1 MNESDICIYVVD
13 GSQKLTAEDSSHIRS
28 LEGRSAI
35 IAINKSDL
43 PNHVGDIESSC
54 QVIHISAK
62 NGEGIDAL
70 KSAIYNMAVK
80 DCSVSSGLNVSAFQL
95 EELRGALR
103 DLREG
108 RESAAFGD
116 DVAAGLVGSA
126 RLRLLRVL
134 GVDAGDELLDSMFSR
149 FCVGK

>member
-1 MNESDICIYVVD
+1 M
-13 GSQKLTAEDSSHIRS
+13 
-28 LEGRSAI
+28 
-35 IAINKSDL
+35 NKSDL
-43 PNHVGDIESSC
+43 PNQIGNIESPC
-54 QVIHISAK
+54 KVLHLSAK

-70 KSAIYNMAVK
+70 KSAIYDMAVK
-80 DCSVSSGLNVSAFQL
+80 DCAVNAGLNVSAYQL

-116 DVAAGLVGSA
+116 DVTAGLVGSA